1 MKSIA
6 VVTDKTAVQYRN
18 SMLLT
23 ALCFVFALFAGCE
36 MTPDRDAATAQP
48 GQNGDDSEEFFIV
61 DCLLPGQVRK
71 LGGNF
76 SYVTQRRPIK
86 TAQSD
91 CEIRGGEYVS
101 YDRADYSTALRIWL
115 PLAQAGDPAAQ
126 TYVGEIYEKGLGLSA
141 DYQVAA
147 HWYSEA
153 ARLGYSRAQINL
165 GHLYEKGLGVEQDKQ
180 QALNLY
186 RSASGLG
193 ADNLLFASTLS
204 SSYVPRQDYESVQR
218 ALTQEQYRSDQLRRK
233 MSRVSDELSK
243 QSAVLTDAEE
253 QLHVTE
259 ARLKQAIAAR
269 SAAGKVTPD
278 QAASAHEQELQANV
292 EQMES
297 YQRDLELQMTQLTRQ
312 NSELTRSQQA
322 LVEQL
327 SAHELTKSRYLQQIE
342 QLERQTSLSMQD
354 LNRSE
359 QELAVA
365 QQKLSEQQ
373 SREESRAPQLI
384 GLQRDLNAKNQALTE
399 EQVKLAQLD
408 WPSRSRMQRYM
419 VFACRSIPQ

>member
-6 VVTDKTAVQYRN
+6 VVPGKAVVRHRN
-18 SMLLT
+18 KVLLT
-23 ALCFVFALFAGCE
+23 ALCFVSVLFSGCE
-36 MTPDRDAATAQP
+36 MTPERDTSTVRP
-48 GQNGDDSEEFFIV
+48 GQNGGDSEEFFIV

-71 LGGNF
+71 LGGSF
-76 SYVTQRRPIK
+76 TYVTQRRPIK

-115 PLAQAGDPAAQ
+115 PLAQGGDPAAQ
-126 TYVGEIYEKGLGLSA
+126 TYVGEIYEKGLGLSP

-147 HWYSEA
+147 HWYREA
-153 ARLGYSRAQINL
+153 ATLGYSRAQINL

-218 ALTQEQYRSDQLRRK
+218 ALSQEQGRSDQLRRK
-233 MSRVSDELSK
+233 MSRISAELSE
-243 QSAVLTDAEE
+243 QSSVLTEAEG
-253 QLHVTE
+253 QLRVTE
-259 ARLKQAIAAR
+259 ARLEQAILA
-269 SAAGKVTPD
+269 SS
-278 QAASAHEQELQANV
+278 ASAKDSPDDIASAQEQELQANV
-292 EQMES
+292 EQIES
-297 YQRDLELQMTQLTRQ
+297 YQRDLELQMAQLTRQ
-312 NSELTRSQQA
+312 NSELTSSQRA

-327 SAHELTKSRYLQQIE
+327 SGHELTKSQYRQQIA
-342 QLERQTSLSMQD
+342 QLEQQISRSRHD
-354 LNRSE
+354 VDRSE

-365 QQKLSEQQ
+365 RQQLIEQQ
-373 SREESRAPQLI
+373 SREESLAP
-384 GLQRDLNAKNQALTE
+384 
-399 EQVKLAQLD
+399 
-408 WPSRSRMQRYM
+408 
-419 VFACRSIPQ
+419 